1 MAQEDLNTFLAV
13 AEDLKVKGLTQ
24 NQAGSNSSSRPT
36 SKPEVKQPK
45 PPDREFKRSAPA
57 GRPHTMAEP
66 EDDDIQE
73 VMPVKTEPAPSQAEL
88 YQQDPQQAGGQLQQF
103 DEGAMEYGDYEDY
116 GHQYDESGQQLVE
129 GVGGEAGKGTDLSL
143 LNIVLG
149 GRYQSQ
155 LAISDLLIFR
165 NTHFNDLM
173 SSPDVTVHLV

>member
-1 MAQEDLNTFLAV
+1 
-13 AEDLKVKGLTQ
+13 
-24 NQAGSNSSSRPT
+24 
-36 SKPEVKQPK
+36 
-45 PPDREFKRSAPA
+45 
-57 GRPHTMAEP
+57 MAEP

-73 VMPVKTEPAPSQAEL
+73 VMPVKTEPSQAEL
-88 YQQDPQQAGGQLQQF
+88 YQQDPQQAGQLQQF

-165 NTHFNDLM
+165 NTHCNDLM
-173 SSPDVTVHLV
+173 STLDVTVHLV

>member
-24 NQAGSNSSSRPT
+24 NQAGSNSSNRPA

-45 PPDREFKRSAPA
+45 PPDREIKRAAPA
-57 GRPHTMAEP
+57 GRPHSMAEP
-66 EDDDIQE
+66 DDDDIQE

-88 YQQDPQQAGGQLQQF
+88 YQQDPQHVGGQLQQF

-129 GVGGEAGKGTDLSL
+129 GVGGEAGKGTDLFT
-143 LNIVLG
+143 I
-149 GRYQSQ
+149 
-155 LAISDLLIFR
+155 
-165 NTHFNDLM
+165 
-173 SSPDVTVHLV
+173 